1 VKALKGNEVQERKP
15 GNSLEQSMETR
26 RKNFGSSLK
35 GRKVLQEIN
44 AFKQIAGRISKENL
58 KVQSKDQEQKGSG

>member
-1 VKALKGNEVQERKP
+1 VKALKGNELQERKP
-15 GNSLEQSMETR
+15 GNSLEQSLETR

>member
-15 GNSLEQSMETR
+15 GNSLEQSLETR

>member
-1 VKALKGNEVQERKP
+1 VKALKGNELQERKP

-35 GRKVLQEIN
+35 GRKVL
-44 AFKQIAGRISKENL
+44 
-58 KVQSKDQEQKGSG
+58 